1 MDVDDQARRT
11 GEAAEV
17 EKLAARRECLHREAR
32 RLDEALERSAHG
44 RIVVDDR
51 YESGG
56 VRW

>member
-1 MDVDDQARRT
+1 MTASRT

-17 EKLAARRECLHREAR
+17 EKLAAGRECLHREAR

-56 VRW
+56 VCW